1 MKETTEIMCNVIDVQ
16 YQLCLAKDQQN
27 MAPSTPVFDSISTQV
42 SRFETVRSL
51 ILKIYYRSL
60 YFLLEVTF
68 FLWISRFFFFS

>member
-27 MAPSTPVFDSISTQV
+27 MASTPVFDSISTEV

-51 ILKIYYRSL
+51 ILKIYYRFL

-68 FLWISRFFFFS
+68 FLWVSRLFFY

>member
-1 MKETTEIMCNVIDVQ
+1 MCNVIDVQ

-27 MAPSTPVFDSISTQV
+27 MAPSTPVFDSISTEV

-51 ILKIYYRSL
+51 ILKIYYRFL

-68 FLWISRFFFFS
+68 FLWVSRFSFIS